1 MEFNNY
7 RGSEAGWQE
16 SLKLTII
23 DVLYHA
29 TTSSSGLPAQKSKD
43 NKKTTQK
50 LSSFYIVNKAE
61 IIFSDNRLLRLHSL
75 LFLRKRKLLI

>member
-1 MEFNNY
+1 MESEGENNVKCTAVIY
-7 RGSEAGWQE
+7 CFQAPLPE
-16 SLKLTII
+16 SVPT
-23 DVLYHA
+23 
-29 TTSSSGLPAQKSKD
+29 LPAQKSKD

-61 IIFSDNRLLRLHSL
+61 VIFSDNRLLRLHSL